1 MDEETLAETTL
12 TMTASRTFSTC
23 AQRTVPSVLQT
34 SGSSRWSTWIPREPL
49 KSILTG
55 WSDIRAKSWF
65 RLPTLTQALQ
75 WVSGLLSIN
84 QCMSFSAHSSHFFFL
99 TLCSIT
105 GFDEFS
111 AVDFSG
117 TMYVNTDR
125 DDDYAGFVFGYQSSA
140 RFYVVMWKQITQTYW
155 EDKPS
160 KAFGISGVSLK
171 VVNSTTGAGEHLRN
185 ALWHT
190 GNTPGQVGI
199 APEKAVFILNVD
211 LFNVWR
217 VDAGAD
223 LVARPEEHWL
233 EGLHSLQV
241 ASHPQTQNWLY
252 KVRF

>member
-1 MDEETLAETTL
+1 MEEETPAETTL
-12 TMTASRTFSTC
+12 TMTASRIFSTC
-23 AQRTVPSVLQT
+23 AQRTTQSVLQT

-49 KSILTG
+49 KLILTG

-65 RLPTLTQALQ
+65 RLPTLTQASQ
-75 WVSGLLSIN
+75 WVS
-84 QCMSFSAHSSHFFFL
+84 SAFVYCPSTISSQFVGGVQRHFIIFM
-99 TLCSIT
+99 LCSIT

-190 GNTPGQVGI
+190 GNTPGQVGSS
-199 APEKAVFILNVD
+199 PKKHF
-211 LFNVWR
+211 F
-217 VDAGAD
+217 
-223 LVARPEEHWL
+223 
-233 EGLHSLQV
+233 
-241 ASHPQTQNWLY
+241 
-252 KVRF
+252 F